1 MADVFDGVSGA
12 LVAQV
17 ARWFHEA
24 YEQLAPSHGYET
36 RKASAVPW
44 EDVPVQ
50 NKKLMMDTVAV
61 VLSRLRDEG
70 YLGGW
75 RAAGDEIDPWVQ
87 DELDRMD

>member
-1 MADVFDGVSGA
+1 LAGEA
-12 LVAQV
+12 LEGIPGSLITQT

-70 YLGGW
+70 WLHPE
-75 RAAGDEIDPWVQ
+75 DEAPQVDPWVQ